1 MFGFPAFVFY
11 TMSEPDQDQD
21 GLSEAEALKRLKK
34 VGPNVL
40 VARSGIAWWRIFL
53 RQFTGVHIYI
63 LLAAMVIA
71 FTMDQRIDAL
81 AIGVIVML
89 NGGLGFVQEWRA
101 EKTLESLRA
110 LLSAKALV
118 VRGGVEKLID
128 AQNIVPGDRVIL
140 RAGSK
145 VPADILLC
153 EEQGLLIDE
162 STLTGESVA
171 VSKLILPK
179 DASVDDSTVAFLG
192 TNVVEGRGIG
202 VVTATGMETAFGKI
216 AALTTSVPREQTHL
230 QKTLGSLGRSMGA
243 IAVGLAGVIIL
254 VGWQSGR
261 ALDEMVMTGLSLAVA
276 IVPEGLPAVVTVTL
290 ALGAHAMVRQKALSR
305 RLQAT
310 ETLGAAS
317 VICTDKTGTLTEN
330 QMTLVQIWLPDDI
343 VEVTGTG
350 HDPAGHFEKDG
361 RRFDHNGSELLINL
375 LTSGIT
381 CNHAGINKVGE
392 AWEKFGEPTEV
403 ALVVAAYKAWLPE
416 PERDDVLREIPF
428 SSKRKCMSVVV
439 QNGSQLVVHAKG
451 APEVM
456 VEKCSR
462 IAKEGGEVALDD
474 SQRARIDAAYHDMAS
489 KGLRVLAIA
498 SKPASGSDI
507 SDAEMETDL
516 IFLGL
521 VGIIDPPRREVKKAI
536 ADAYSAGIE
545 VIMITGDAPQTA
557 LAIAGMLGLR
567 AATAI
572 TGHML
577 DDVDEETLAKL
588 LSESVV
594 FARTT
599 PHHKMRIVECLQ
611 AQGKIVAMTGDGVND
626 APALKRADIGIAMGI
641 RGTDVA
647 KDASDIVLLDDNF
660 ASIVSAV
667 QEGRRQYENIRK
679 FVRYLLSSNAGE
691 VIAIIFNI
699 VIGGPL
705 IFVPIQILWMNLVTD
720 GATALTLGL
729 ERSEADS
736 MRRPPRNPSEAIV
749 GYKGLFIVL
758 LFAIYTGSASL
769 FAFYS
774 MLEHGVVFAQ
784 TVAFSTMVFL
794 EKFSVF
800 AFRSLSLP
808 QARIGFFSNPALL
821 IALALTLGAQ
831 VLAVYWGPLQA
842 VLHTTAIDLDAWI
855 LLLVLTVPVVLVPE
869 LVKYVRAARG

>member
-1 MFGFPAFVFY
+1 M
-11 TMSEPDQDQD
+11 
-21 GLSEAEALKRLKK
+21 
-34 VGPNVL
+34 
-40 VARSGIAWWRIFL
+40 
-53 RQFTGVHIYI
+53 
-63 LLAAMVIA
+63 
-71 FTMDQRIDAL
+71 
-81 AIGVIVML
+81 
-89 NGGLGFVQEWRA
+89 
-101 EKTLESLRA
+101 
-110 LLSAKALV
+110 
-118 VRGGVEKLID
+118 
-128 AQNIVPGDRVIL
+128 
-140 RAGSK
+140 
-145 VPADILLC
+145 
-153 EEQGLLIDE
+153 
-162 STLTGESVA
+162 
-171 VSKLILPK
+171 
-179 DASVDDSTVAFLG
+179 
-192 TNVVEGRGIG
+192 
-202 VVTATGMETAFGKI
+202 
-216 AALTTSVPREQTHL
+216 
-230 QKTLGSLGRSMGA
+230 
-243 IAVGLAGVIIL
+243 
-254 VGWQSGR
+254 
-261 ALDEMVMTGLSLAVA
+261 
-276 IVPEGLPAVVTVTL
+276 VTVTL
-290 ALGAHAMVRQKALSR
+290 ALGARAMVRQKALSR

-317 VICTDKTGTLTEN
+317 VTCTDKTGTLTEN
-330 QMTLVQIWLPDDI
+330 QMTLVQIWLPDGI
-343 VEVTGTG
+343 VDVTGTG

-361 RRFDHNGSELLINL
+361 RRFDHNGSELLRKL

-381 CNHAGINKVGE
+381 CNHAGIHKIGD

-428 SSKRKCMSVVV
+428 SSKRKSMSVLV
-439 QNGSQLVVHAKG
+439 QNGSELVVHAKG

-462 IAKEGGEVALDD
+462 IAKESGEVVLDD
-474 SQRARIDAAYHDMAS
+474 GQRARIDAAYHDMAS
-489 KGLRVLAIA
+489 QGLRVLAIA

-516 IFLGL
+516 VFTGL
-521 VGIIDPPRREVKKAI
+521 VGIIDPPRREVKQAI
-536 ADAYSAGIE
+536 SDAYSAGID

-557 LAIAGMLGLR
+557 LTIAGMLGLR
-567 AATAI
+567 AAKAV
-572 TGHML
+572 TGDL
-577 DDVDEETLAKL
+577 LNELDEETLATL

-599 PHHKMRIVECLQ
+599 PRHKMRIVECLQ

-691 VIAIIFNI
+691 VFAIILNI

-729 ERSEADS
+729 ERSEEDS
-736 MRRPPRNPSEAIV
+736 MRHPPRDPSEAIV

-758 LFAIYTGSASL
+758 LFATYTGSASL

-774 MLEHGVVFAQ
+774 MLDHGVVFAQ

-831 VLAVYWGPLQA
+831 ILAVYWAPLQA

-869 LVKYVRAARG
+869 AVKYVRAARS